1 MKIKKCRNCK
11 SRKII
16 NLFSLGNLSFTGK
29 FPKTK
34 STSIRKAPLNLVKC
48 AKCSLVQLNENYSLK
63 YLYGSDYGYRTGMN
77 KTMRNHMKN
86 VQKILCSKASLLKG
100 DYVLDIAS
108 NDSTLLNVYKK
119 NIKTFGIDPLVNKYY
134 KFYRNINYKISDF
147 FSAKKVL
154 KKTKNKF
161 KIITALSVFYDVH
174 DPNKFLQDIC
184 KILHDE
190 GILMLE
196 HADLLSILKL
206 KMFDTICHEHIYYY
220 STKIIIDL
228 ANQNDLRVFD
238 LRKNNINGGSVQY
251 FICKKK
257 AKFKTNSLAI
267 NKVIRNEKNMK
278 LENTKTYID
287 FFKKITSVKIKNLKL
302 LNSIIAKNKII
313 HGYGASTKGNVLLQY
328 FNINQKHI
336 KFIAE
341 RNPNKYNHY
350 TPGTKIKIISEK
362 QSRMTFPDYYFI
374 LPWHFKNEIL
384 KRENKIRKKGCKLIF
399 PLPKLKIY

>member
-1 MKIKKCRNCK
+1 
-11 SRKII
+11 
-16 NLFSLGNLSFTGK
+16 
-29 FPKTK
+29 
-34 STSIRKAPLNLVKC
+34 
-48 AKCSLVQLNENYSLK
+48 
-63 YLYGSDYGYRTGMN
+63 
-77 KTMRNHMKN
+77 
-86 VQKILCSKASLLKG
+86 
-100 DYVLDIAS
+100 
-108 NDSTLLNVYKK
+108 
-119 NIKTFGIDPLVNKYY
+119 
-134 KFYRNINYKISDF
+134 
-147 FSAKKVL
+147 
-154 KKTKNKF
+154 
-161 KIITALSVFYDVH
+161 
-174 DPNKFLQDIC
+174 
-184 KILHDE
+184 
-190 GILMLE
+190 MLE

-287 FFKKITSVKIKNLKL
+287 FFKKITSVKIKTLKL

-350 TPGTKIKIISEK
+350 TPGTKMKIISEK